1 MTKAIQS
8 HAAMAVLAVVVSLAS
23 VLCLAQSAGEA
34 TYKAKCQSCHGVN
47 GTPSAGM
54 AKAMGVK
61 PISDP
66 AIKKLTAEQM
76 FVAVKNGKGKM
87 KPATGL
93 TDAQIKAAVSHFR
106 SFLNPQPLPP
116 GSM

>member
-1 MTKAIQS
+1 MTKTIQS
-8 HAAMAVLAVVVSLAS
+8 HAAIAALAVAVSLAG

-34 TYKAKCQSCHGVN
+34 TYKAKCQSCHGAA

-76 FVAVKNGKGKM
+76 FAAVKNGKGKM

-93 TDAQIKAAVSHFR
+93 TDAQIKAAVVFYKG
-106 SFLNPQPLPP
+106 LEK
-116 GSM
+116 